1 MKGIEMTE
9 NIIAAFDT
17 FQIADLDDDMV
28 GMCVALVNWM
38 KVLRQENPD
47 TVFPET
53 EAPNNFYKLDPHQP
67 KMELRKNC
75 RKMLAHSTKFQ
86 KEEEFEIKL
95 VNIYVTLLATTY
107 VYHMP
112 TVAMVNAG
120 KETKEFTRD
129 DAKTMLLNDNMSPN
143 WLKEP
148 SGKDFTAIML

>member
-1 MKGIEMTE
+1 MKGTDMTE

-38 KVLRQENPD
+38 KVLRQESPD

-53 EAPNNFYKLDPHQP
+53 EAPSNFYKLDPHQP
-67 KMELRKNC
+67 KMESRKSC

-86 KEEEFEIKL
+86 KEDNETKL
-95 VNIYVTLLATTY
+95 INIYVTLLATTY
-107 VYHMP
+107 IYHMP
-112 TVAMVNAG
+112 TNAMVKASE
-120 KETKEFTRD
+120 ETKEFTRD
-129 DAKTMLLNDNMSPN
+129 DARTMLLNDNMSTN

-148 SGKDFTAIML
+148 SDKDFSAIML

>member
-1 MKGIEMTE
+1 MNEKILQC
-9 NIIAAFDT
+9 FDT
-17 FQIADLDDDMV
+17 FQITDLDDDMI
-28 GMCVALVNWM
+28 GMCQSLVDFM
-38 KVLRQENPD
+38 KEIRRQIPNEE
-47 TVFPET
+47 FPEA

-112 TVAMVNAG
+112 TVAMVNVS
-120 KETKEFTRD
+120 KEQAEFTRD
-129 DAKTMLLNDNMSPN
+129 MAKTMLLNDNMSPN